1 MLLALKLD
9 KFADTWNVVCKK
21 EDVMTANPLPN
32 KPHERGFTLIELMV
46 VVGIIGL
53 TAAVALPSIA
63 GYVRSNRIRTGQD
76 LVASALQKARNMA
89 IMRNTQMGVTFIT
102 QDNNTFWIHV
112 EDTIAGVTAGTVGF
126 TRQGID
132 FDAPNAVLSTRF
144 DLPDQV
150 EFAANA
156 ADCPGIAGY
165 STDEPAIRFDRYG
178 VASLPETGDDALVL
192 DGGSVATP
200 FIYSPAAGDRGV
212 CLIDRQTGLRRWLLI
227 ASGGRVLRAQ

>member
-1 MLLALKLD
+1 MLLVLKLA

-21 EDVMTANPLPN
+21 EDVMSANPLPH
-32 KPHERGFTLIELMV
+32 KPKERGFTLIELMV

-76 LVASALQKARNMA
+76 LVAGAFQRARNVA

-112 EDTIAGVTAGTVGF
+112 EDTIAGVTVGNVGF

-132 FDAPNAVLSTRF
+132 FAAPNAVLSTRF
-144 DLPDQV
+144 ELPDQV

-156 ADCPGIAGY
+156 ADCPGIPGY
-165 STDEPAIRFDRYG
+165 STDQPAIRFDRYG
-178 VASLPETGDDALVL
+178 VASLPTGANALVL
-192 DGGSVATP
+192 NGGSATTS
-200 FIYSPAAGDRGV
+200 FIHSPAAADHGV
-212 CLIDRQTGLRRWLLI
+212 CLIDRQTDLRRWLRI
-227 ASGGRVLRAQ
+227 SGGGRVLRAQ

>member
-1 MLLALKLD
+1 MLIGLKLANL
-9 KFADTWNVVCKK
+9 ADTWNVICKK
-21 EDVMTANPLPN
+21 EDVMTANPLPHR
-32 KPHERGFTLIELMV
+32 PQERGFTLIELMV

-76 LVASALQKARNMA
+76 LVASAFQRARNMA

-102 QDNNTFWIHV
+102 EDNNTFWIHV
-112 EDTIAGVTAGTVGF
+112 EDTIAGVTAGNVGF

-132 FDAPNAVLSTRF
+132 FAAPNAVLSTRF

-150 EFAANA
+150 EFAATA

-165 STDEPAIRFDRYG
+165 SADEAAIRFDRYG
-178 VASLPETGDDALVL
+178 VASLPAGANALVL

-212 CLIDRQTGLRRWLLI
+212 CLIDRQTDLRRWLLI
-227 ASGGRVLRAQ
+227 AGGGRVLRVQ